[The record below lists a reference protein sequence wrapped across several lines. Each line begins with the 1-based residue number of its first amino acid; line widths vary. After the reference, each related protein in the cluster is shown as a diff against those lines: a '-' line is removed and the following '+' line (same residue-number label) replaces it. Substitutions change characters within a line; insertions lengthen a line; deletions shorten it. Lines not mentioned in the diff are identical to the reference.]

1 MEAAVAA
8 DLTVKGALAADAE
21 DFEAA
26 SDEEPSSGDGDASGS
41 DGGEPEAASSSGGEE
56 EEEGADEG
64 SEGWSDDELEAAPPG
79 SGSDAEEEGEE
90 GNAGAGGGGGSSDS
104 DSEGGGGGRQQQR
117 DAGFLEGGKSASFA
131 KAFAMILEG
140 SGKKAAEA
148 ARPTAAGG
156 AAVAPILAT
165 SKSIAKR
172 KAEDAEEQQAD
183 REAKKLRQEMK
194 KRGHVVPRRRGQD
207 PAADQQDKALAR
219 LATKGVV
226 RLFNAIAKA
235 QKQLREAEEATGS
248 RVQAVKLGKA
258 SFLAQLK
265 RSSGVRA
272 DGQPDQPLVP
282 SAPARQQG
290 AAAAAAA
297 PAAGK
302 KQQQQQ
308 RRAAA
313 AADSSS
319 EDEDAGGWDVLKQGF
334 VGLQGGNKMKDW
346 DRQASDEEGEA
357 GGMGGSSDD
366 E

>member
-1 MEAAVAA
+1 MCVA
-8 DLTVKGALAADAE
+8 
-21 DFEAA
+21 
-26 SDEEPSSGDGDASGS
+26 
-41 DGGEPEAASSSGGEE
+41 
-56 EEEGADEG
+56 
-64 SEGWSDDELEAAPPG
+64 
-79 SGSDAEEEGEE
+79 
-90 GNAGAGGGGGSSDS
+90 
-104 DSEGGGGGRQQQR
+104 Q
-117 DAGFLEGGKSASFA
+117 
-131 KAFAMILEG
+131 
-140 SGKKAAEA
+140 
-148 ARPTAAGG
+148 
-156 AAVAPILAT
+156 
-165 SKSIAKR
+165 
-172 KAEDAEEQQAD
+172 
-183 REAKKLRQEMK
+183 
-194 KRGHVVPRRRGQD
+194 VPRRRGQD

-248 RVQAVKLGKA
+248 RAQAVKLGKA

-334 VGLQGGNKMKDW
+334 VGLQGGEGLGVAWAPAGLGLSGCHCCAASLGCSGMSGACIQPPSTHLPLCCW
-346 DRQASDEEGEA
+346 ACRRQQNEGLGQA
-357 GGMGGSSDD
+357 G
-366 E
+366 ER